1 MCSSGVVSEVA
12 YFFFHAGS
20 RRIGTRSVENGTAP
34 LTLTTV
40 LSKRLDKCPPKNVER
55 YSFWL
60 NSFGL

>member
-1 MCSSGVVSEVA
+1 MSEVA

-20 RRIGTRSVENGTAP
+20 RRIGTRNVDIGTAP
-34 LTLTTV
+34 LTLTTA

-55 YSFWL
+55 CSFWL